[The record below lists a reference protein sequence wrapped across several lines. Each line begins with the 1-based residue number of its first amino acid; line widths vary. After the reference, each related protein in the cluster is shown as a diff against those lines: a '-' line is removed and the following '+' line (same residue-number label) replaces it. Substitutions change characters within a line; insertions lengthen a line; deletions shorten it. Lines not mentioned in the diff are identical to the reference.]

1 MDGGTRRGQDCG
13 GGSRVVRDRCLNFL
27 HAQNERDLDGAAPHF
42 ERAFTIYQKLVA
54 DYPDSPRYLDSLNAA
69 RTNLAT
75 LHMQSPTTR
84 EAGVQLLRDAV
95 ASQQQLVARVPKST
109 EYRTQL
115 AMMVGNLGT
124 YEHDSGDF
132 ERGCALLGEALD
144 RHAEL
149 LAEQPGNPVLQMRSL
164 VFGLK
169 LVHVRT
175 QDGDARA
182 AWATLQKLEPL
193 VASDWLTLRR
203 LAGPTLAACAVAQ
216 GDAALTPAEREAT
229 AQALLDHGAALMT
242 RAIDGGY
249 KDNADLENAPV
260 FAPLRA
266 STHYP
271 ALRAKLAAA
280 AK

>member
-1 MDGGTRRGQDCG
+1 MQAPATQERGIA
-13 GGSRVVRDRCLNFL
+13 L
-27 HAQNERDLDGAAPHF
+27 
-42 ERAFTIYQKLVA
+42 
-54 DYPDSPRYLDSLNAA
+54 
-69 RTNLAT
+69 
-75 LHMQSPTTR
+75 M
-84 EAGVQLLRDAV
+84 RDAV
-95 ASQQQLVARVPKST
+95 ASQRDLVARFPKSID
-109 EYRTQL
+109 YRTQL

-124 YEHDSGDF
+124 YEHATGDF
-132 ERGCALLGEALD
+132 ERGCALLGDALD

-149 LAEQPGNPVLQMRSL
+149 LAEQPGNPVLQMRAL

-182 AWATLQKLEPL
+182 AWATLQKLAPL

-203 LAGPTLAACAVAQ
+203 IAGPTLAACAIAQ

-229 AQALLDHGAALMT
+229 AQALLDHGAVLMT
-242 RAIDGGY
+242 RAIDSGY
-249 KDNADLENAPV
+249 TDTADLENAPV

-266 STHYP
+266 SAHYP